1 MSWLIYFTLVVLQLC
16 CNFAN
21 KKENIMT
28 NLLSEVLSKASLL
41 PQEIQN
47 EIAQQLLQDIDN
59 ELKWQKESSLD
70 KLTNLADEA
79 IRDSKELKTSK
90 LGFDEL

>member
-1 MSWLIYFTLVVLQLC
+1 
-16 CNFAN
+16 
-21 KKENIMT
+21 MT

>member
-1 MSWLIYFTLVVLQLC
+1 
-16 CNFAN
+16 
-21 KKENIMT
+21 MT
-28 NLLSEVLSKASLL
+28 NLLSEVLNKASLL

-47 EIAQQLLQDIDN
+47 EIAQQLLQDIDS

-79 IRDSKELKTSK
+79 VRDSKESKTSYK
-90 LGFDEL
+90 GFDEL

>member
-1 MSWLIYFTLVVLQLC
+1 
-16 CNFAN
+16 
-21 KKENIMT
+21 MT
-28 NLLSEVLSKASLL
+28 NLLSEVLNKVSLL

-47 EIAQQLLQDIDN
+47 EIAQQLLQDIDS

-79 IRDSKELKTSK
+79 VRDSKESKTSNQ
-90 LGFDEL
+90 GFDEL